1 MKKFARRLPFIAL
14 LAALAAPA
22 MAEDIDDPVLSK
34 LDPLPMTMDSLDLNE
49 DGVVSQEEFT
59 SFHLARIQKYFELM
73 DKDGDNQLQSGE
85 VVAEAEAR
93 KKLQVERIEGLLPDF
108 GRRKTGL
115 GEVKPTAGTRGPSGP
130 FSRRGN
136 Q

>member
-1 MKKFARRLPFIAL
+1 MKMSPFRLPFIAL
-14 LAALAAPA
+14 ICALAAPA
-22 MAEDIDDPVLSK
+22 FAEDLDDPVLSE
-34 LDPLPMTMDSLDLNE
+34 LDPLPMTMDTLDLNE

-59 SFHLARIQKYFELM
+59 SFHLARVQKYFKLM

-93 KKLQVERIEGLLPDF
+93 KKIQVERLEGILPDF

-115 GEVKPTAGTRGPSGP
+115 SEVKPTAGTRGPAGP